1 VLQTHLPASLAD
13 LTGLAAGIGIVLLA
27 RSPDGIL
34 GMGWLTRRVRL
45 PFGDKEASAGEILLD
60 REVARAA

>member
-1 VLQTHLPASLAD
+1 
-13 LTGLAAGIGIVLLA
+13 VLLA

-45 PFGDKEASAGEILLD
+45 PFGDKEASAGETLLD